1 MADDE
6 VFNKDFEFGRKAGD
20 PGKFGLQHFQF
31 DDHVAK
37 QLAAC
42 GVREGAVVS
51 EFVNLADVV
60 QESTGEK
67 QITIDLG
74 IVLAHEVAGAAERD
88 HVIEKSTNVGVV
100 QGLGG
105 WGVAVGLGNLRVS
118 HEGFHQRFEMGI
130 PKGSDEGRQGLPQ
143 LTDILGGLGQV
154 IGEVD
159 LRVAQAAQLVNGDLE
174 AVLIFVE
181 QAFDLEEVVL
191 LEGVDRVLDVVPHLG
206 FDLAGAITQD
216 QRQIGLSGLLRLD
229 LLGDD
234 HKTRGDDLVF
244 VVRAI
249 GQEEFLHAVQA
260 KLNLKQAQFFLLFEF
275 LGVRIFG
282 RGFYGLSLVGAGAS
296 VLVAGIDV
304 NKCILAQFGEI
315 LPQRGLQFLHVE
327 RVLDSRLDFAKGWNS
342 GAVVLD
348 NLNDDEALP
357 GSDHV
362 RYVTDLHGEGRVLDL
377 LG

>member
-1 MADDE
+1 M
-6 VFNKDFEFGRKAGD
+6 
-20 PGKFGLQHFQF
+20 Q
-31 DDHVAK
+31 
-37 QLAAC
+37 
-42 GVREGAVVS
+42 S
-51 EFVNLADVV
+51 
-60 QESTGEK
+60 
-67 QITIDLG
+67 
-74 IVLAHEVAGAAERD
+74 
-88 HVIEKSTNVGVV
+88 
-100 QGLGG
+100 LGG
-105 WGVAVGLGNLRVS
+105 WSVAVGLGNLRVS
-118 HEGFHQRFEMGI
+118 HESFHQRFEVGI
-130 PKGSDEGRQGLPQ
+130 AEGSDESRQSLPE
-143 LTDILGGLGQV
+143 LADVLGGLGQV

-159 LRVAQAAQLVNGDLE
+159 LGIAQAAQLVNSNLE

-191 LEGVDRVLDVVPHLG
+191 LEGVDRILDVIPHLG
-206 FDLAGAITQD
+206 FDLASAITQD
-216 QRQIGLSGLLRLD
+216 QRQIRLSGLLRFD
-229 LLGDD
+229 LLGND

-260 KLNLKQAQFFLLFEF
+260 KLNLKQAQFFLLFKF
-275 LGVRIFG
+275 LGVGIFG
-282 RGFYGLSLVGAGAS
+282 RGFYRLGLVGAGAR
-296 VLVAGIDV
+296 VFVAGIDV